1 MSLSVKSALW
11 YLLFSLLGDLAAVL
25 PARQSQLYVIVVAF
39 AVARALVLA
48 VATGSATRTIDQA
61 AMDPRADAQPALAAA
76 ARLPLRAMRVT
87 MAAALLSYA
96 ALLVAR
102 VDWLVCAVGLFL
114 QVLASVLHR
123 FILAGRLL
131 EGPQRALVARSPSA
145 EATVSSPLAVKLLWI
160 VCAPTL
166 AAALSVAAAARS
178 AEPLHMAIA
187 AVAAVVAGVVA
198 AVLGARDIARTA
210 ERLAQSTERLAAG
223 ELSEPVAIA
232 TDDEHGRAA
241 AALRKIAESIR
252 RSSGSAGESM
262 HIVGRHVAAVA
273 GGAAEAAAAVRAG
286 SGSLEAILEAASEL
300 ERLSREVDTETER
313 FGTVVRKL
321 SDVAART
328 FGGGDT
334 SILSD
339 AETLRLAGETSGA
352 AANELT
358 SGIGKLAQA
367 VQGLS
372 MSSVETASST
382 SAMDDAIARVR
393 LAANDT
399 AELSA
404 RVSGEAERGYRAVHK
419 TLDEIERIR
428 DLVEEARRTI
438 DDLGSRVSGIGQV
451 VLVIEEIAQ
460 KTNLLA
466 LNASIIAAQ
475 AGQHGRGF
483 AVVASEIKA
492 LAQRT
497 AASTK
502 EIAAQITGIQKESGR
517 AMTAMAT
524 GVEAVN
530 QGFQVAVGAGDAL
543 GEIRQSA
550 RAAQK
555 KVQGIAR
562 AMEEQAGAS
571 RRVADATGQ
580 LASMS
585 QQVLAAIR
593 EHAHGGQRIHAAAEE
608 MAEVARRVEDRLRR
622 TGQSTH
628 ELESSVA
635 DVMSLARDFSRL
647 QKERLRAAE
656 RLDAA
661 VASVREAD
669 ALTAERVRQVT
680 QVATLLRDE
689 AAHLQRKLEE
699 FKVA

>member
-1 MSLSVKSALW
+1 MSLSLQSAVA
-11 YLLFSLLGDLAAVL
+11 YLCFSLLADLAAIV
-25 PARQSQLYVIVVAF
+25 PARQPQLYVIVVAF
-39 AVARALVLA
+39 AVARTLVLA
-48 VATGSATRTIDQA
+48 VATGSAMRSIDVALEDTRT
-61 AMDPRADAQPALAAA
+61 DAEAALAAA

-87 MAAALLSYA
+87 MIAAAVSYG
-96 ALLVAR
+96 ALGIAR
-102 VDWLVCAVGLFL
+102 VDWLVCVVGLCL

-123 FILAGRLL
+123 FMLSGRLL
-131 EGPQRALVARSPSA
+131 DAPQRALLARAPTA
-145 EATVSSPLAVKLLWI
+145 EAQVTAPLSTKLLWI
-160 VCAPTL
+160 VSAPTV
-166 AAALSVAAAARS
+166 AAALSVAAASRS
-178 AEPLHMAIA
+178 DNPLHMAVA
-187 AVAAVVAGVVA
+187 AVAAVLAGVVA
-198 AVLGARDIARTA
+198 SVLAGRDIAKSA
-210 ERLAQSTERLAAG
+210 ERLAQSSERLAAG
-223 ELSEPVAIA
+223 ELTEPVAVTA
-232 TDDEHGRAA
+232 DDEHGRAA

-300 ERLSREVDTETER
+300 ERLSRESDTETER
-313 FGTVVRKL
+313 FHAVVKKL
-321 SDVAART
+321 SDVAGRT
-328 FGGGDT
+328 LGTGDT

-352 AANELT
+352 ASNELT

-585 QQVLAAIR
+585 QQVLQAIR

-608 MAEVARRVEDRLRR
+608 MAEVARRVEDRLRK

-628 ELESSVA
+628 DLETSVA
-635 DVMSLARDFSRL
+635 DVMSLSRDFARL

-656 RLDAA
+656 RLEAA
-661 VASVREAD
+661 VSSVREAD

-689 AAHLQRKLEE
+689 AAQLQRKLEE

>member
-1 MSLSVKSALW
+1 
-11 YLLFSLLGDLAAVL
+11 
-25 PARQSQLYVIVVAF
+25 
-39 AVARALVLA
+39 
-48 VATGSATRTIDQA
+48 
-61 AMDPRADAQPALAAA
+61 
-76 ARLPLRAMRVT
+76 
-87 MAAALLSYA
+87 
-96 ALLVAR
+96 
-102 VDWLVCAVGLFL
+102 
-114 QVLASVLHR
+114 
-123 FILAGRLL
+123 
-131 EGPQRALVARSPSA
+131 
-145 EATVSSPLAVKLLWI
+145 
-160 VCAPTL
+160 
-166 AAALSVAAAARS
+166 
-178 AEPLHMAIA
+178 
-187 AVAAVVAGVVA
+187 
-198 AVLGARDIARTA
+198 
-210 ERLAQSTERLAAG
+210 
-223 ELSEPVAIA
+223 
-232 TDDEHGRAA
+232 
-241 AALRKIAESIR
+241 
-252 RSSGSAGESM
+252 
-262 HIVGRHVAAVA
+262 
-273 GGAAEAAAAVRAG
+273 
-286 SGSLEAILEAASEL
+286 
-300 ERLSREVDTETER
+300 
-313 FGTVVRKL
+313 L
-321 SDVAART
+321 SDWVGHT
-328 FGGGDT
+328 IGGGDT

-339 AETLRLAGETSGA
+339 AETLRRAGENSGGA
-352 AANELT
+352 VNELT
-358 SGIGKLAQA
+358 SGIGKLAQV

-399 AELSA
+399 AELSS
-404 RVSGEAERGYRAVHK
+404 RVSAEAERGYRAVHK

-428 DLVEEARRTI
+428 DLVEEAHRTI
-438 DDLGSRVSGIGQV
+438 DDLGSRVLGIGQV

-580 LASMS
+580 IAGMS

-593 EHAHGGQRIHAAAEE
+593 EHARDGQRIHLAAEE
-608 MAEVARRVEDRLRR
+608 MAEVARRVEDRLRKSEKSEQ
-622 TGQSTH
+622 G
-628 ELESSVA
+628 LESSVVA
-635 DVMSLARDFSRL
+635 VTAAARDLARL

-656 RLDAA
+656 RLEAA
-661 VASVREAD
+661 VSSVREAD

-689 AAHLQRKLEE
+689 AAQLQRKLEE